1 MAKARRQVEER
12 LKIIDIVFE
21 LLDAR
26 IPSASQNPM
35 MDEIV
40 GHKPRI
46 ILLNKY
52 DLSDPAVTKEWV
64 SFFER
69 KGGHALPIDSLS
81 GRGLETIPKLAES
94 LTQSVQ
100 DKRQAK
106 GMKGR
111 AIRAMIVGIP
121 NVGKSSLIN
130 RLAKRSVAQTG
141 DRPGVTKSQ
150 QWIKTGKNL
159 DLLDTPGILWPKFG
173 EERVGYLLAATGA
186 IRDEILDIYD
196 VALFTLKIMKERYEK
211 RLVERYGLEEGV
223 SDPLQILE
231 EIGRKR
237 GILRRGGEVDMERSA
252 DLFLKELRNG
262 KLGPISLESPGDAAE
277 F

>member
-1 MAKARRQVEER
+1 
-12 LKIIDIVFE
+12 
-21 LLDAR
+21 
-26 IPSASQNPM
+26 
-35 MDEIV
+35 
-40 GHKPRI
+40 
-46 ILLNKY
+46 
-52 DLSDPAVTKEWV
+52 
-64 SFFER
+64 
-69 KGGHALPIDSLS
+69 
-81 GRGLETIPKLAES
+81 
-94 LTQSVQ
+94 
-100 DKRQAK
+100 
-106 GMKGR
+106 
-111 AIRAMIVGIP
+111 RAMIVGIP

-150 QWIKTGKNL
+150 QWIKTGKIL
-159 DLLDTPGILWPKFG
+159 DLLDTPGILWPKFE

-211 RLVERYGLEEGV
+211 RLVERYGLEEGA

-252 DLFLKELRNG
+252 DLFLKELRSG
-262 KLGPISLESPGDAAE
+262 KLGPISLESPGDAGVLKE
-277 F
+277 